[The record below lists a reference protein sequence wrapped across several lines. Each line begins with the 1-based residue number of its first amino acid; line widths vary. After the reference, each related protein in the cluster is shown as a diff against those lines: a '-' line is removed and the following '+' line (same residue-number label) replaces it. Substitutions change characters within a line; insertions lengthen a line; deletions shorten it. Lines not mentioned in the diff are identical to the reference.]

1 RHPGSL
7 RHGHETG
14 RAGVRVAQAADVH
27 RLVYPRAGRRKGVAH
42 PDQPADDPGGVS
54 RGRRIVFRASD
65 EGGGMK
71 VSKRGQYGM
80 RALCH
85 LAETHGSGVV
95 QIRETARRE
104 SIPAK
109 FLEGILLEL
118 KHAGIVRSRRGID
131 GGYEL
136 ARYLSEIML
145 GQVMRVLDGPLA
157 PLGSAAE
164 LNELMKSDPRQAG
177 FYSVLIDVR
186 DAAAAIL
193 DQTTLAEV

>member
-1 RHPGSL
+1 
-7 RHGHETG
+7 
-14 RAGVRVAQAADVH
+14 
-27 RLVYPRAGRRKGVAH
+27 
-42 PDQPADDPGGVS
+42 
-54 RGRRIVFRASD
+54 
-65 EGGGMK
+65 MK

-85 LAETHGSGVV
+85 LAETFGQGVV
-95 QIRETARRE
+95 QIREIARRE

-136 ARYLSEIML
+136 AREPKEVML

-164 LNELMKSDPRQAG
+164 LKELMKTDPRQAG
-177 FYSVLIDVR
+177 FYSVLMDVR
-186 DAAAAIL
+186 DAAATIL
-193 DQTTLAEV
+193 DKTSLSDVVLRNSKLEGAKS

>member
-1 RHPGSL
+1 
-7 RHGHETG
+7 
-14 RAGVRVAQAADVH
+14 
-27 RLVYPRAGRRKGVAH
+27 
-42 PDQPADDPGGVS
+42 
-54 RGRRIVFRASD
+54 
-65 EGGGMK
+65 MK

-95 QIRETARRE
+95 QIREIARRE
-104 SIPAK
+104 VIPAK

-136 ARYLSEIML
+136 AREPKDVML

-164 LNELMKSDPRQAG
+164 LKELMTTDPRQAG
-177 FYSVLIDVR
+177 FYSVLMDVR
-186 DAAAAIL
+186 DAAATIL
-193 DQTTLAEV
+193 DKTSLADVVARNSKLESSK

>member
-1 RHPGSL
+1 
-7 RHGHETG
+7 
-14 RAGVRVAQAADVH
+14 
-27 RLVYPRAGRRKGVAH
+27 
-42 PDQPADDPGGVS
+42 
-54 RGRRIVFRASD
+54 
-65 EGGGMK
+65 MK

-95 QIRETARRE
+95 QIREIARRE

-136 ARYLSEIML
+136 ARDPKDVML

-164 LNELMKSDPRQAG
+164 LKELMKSDPRQAG
-177 FYSVLIDVR
+177 FYTVLIDVR
-186 DAAAAIL
+186 DAAASIL
-193 DQTTLAEV
+193 DRTSLAEVVALNAKLEGAK

>member
-1 RHPGSL
+1 
-7 RHGHETG
+7 
-14 RAGVRVAQAADVH
+14 
-27 RLVYPRAGRRKGVAH
+27 
-42 PDQPADDPGGVS
+42 
-54 RGRRIVFRASD
+54 
-65 EGGGMK
+65 MK

-85 LAETHGSGVV
+85 LAETFGSGVV
-95 QIRETARRE
+95 QIREIARRE

-136 ARYLSEIML
+136 ARVPKEVML
-145 GQVMRVLDGPLA
+145 GQIMRVLDGPLA

-164 LNELMKSDPRQAG
+164 LKELMSTDPRQAG
-177 FYSVLIDVR
+177 FYSVLMEVR
-186 DAAAAIL
+186 DAAASIL
-193 DQTTLAEV
+193 DKTSLADVVARNSKLESSK

>member
-1 RHPGSL
+1 
-7 RHGHETG
+7 
-14 RAGVRVAQAADVH
+14 
-27 RLVYPRAGRRKGVAH
+27 
-42 PDQPADDPGGVS
+42 
-54 RGRRIVFRASD
+54 
-65 EGGGMK
+65 MK

-85 LAETHGSGVV
+85 LAETHGAGVV
-95 QIRETARRE
+95 QIREIARKE

-136 ARYLSEIML
+136 ARDPGEVML

-164 LNELMKSDPRQAG
+164 LKELMKSDPRQAG

-186 DAAAAIL
+186 DAAAKIL
-193 DQTTLAEV
+193 DQTSLADVVARNSRLEGAK

>member
-1 RHPGSL
+1 
-7 RHGHETG
+7 
-14 RAGVRVAQAADVH
+14 
-27 RLVYPRAGRRKGVAH
+27 
-42 PDQPADDPGGVS
+42 
-54 RGRRIVFRASD
+54 
-65 EGGGMK
+65 MK

-85 LAETHGSGVV
+85 LAETYGAGVV
-95 QIRETARRE
+95 QIREIARKE
-104 SIPAK
+104 AIPGK

-136 ARYLSEIML
+136 AREPKEIML

-164 LNELMKSDPRQAG
+164 LKELMRQDPRQAG
-177 FYSVLIDVR
+177 FYSVLIGVR

-193 DQTTLAEV
+193 DQTTLADVVARNSKLEGAK

>member
-1 RHPGSL
+1 
-7 RHGHETG
+7 
-14 RAGVRVAQAADVH
+14 
-27 RLVYPRAGRRKGVAH
+27 
-42 PDQPADDPGGVS
+42 
-54 RGRRIVFRASD
+54 
-65 EGGGMK
+65 MK

-85 LAETHGSGVV
+85 LAETHGAGVV
-95 QIRETARRE
+95 QIREIARKE

-136 ARYLSEIML
+136 ARDPGEVML

-164 LNELMKSDPRQAG
+164 LKELMKSDPRPAG

-186 DAAAAIL
+186 DAAAKIL
-193 DQTTLAEV
+193 DQTSLADVVARNSRLEGAR

>member
-1 RHPGSL
+1 
-7 RHGHETG
+7 
-14 RAGVRVAQAADVH
+14 
-27 RLVYPRAGRRKGVAH
+27 
-42 PDQPADDPGGVS
+42 
-54 RGRRIVFRASD
+54 
-65 EGGGMK
+65 MK

-85 LAETHGSGVV
+85 LAETFGSGVV
-95 QIRETARRE
+95 QIREIARRE

-136 ARYLSEIML
+136 ARVPKEIML
-145 GQVMRVLDGPLA
+145 GQIMRVLDGPLA

-164 LNELMKSDPRQAG
+164 LKELMRTDPRQAG
-177 FYSVLIDVR
+177 FYSVLMDVR
-186 DAAAAIL
+186 DAAATIL
-193 DQTTLAEV
+193 DRTSLADVVARNAKLEGAKP

>member
-1 RHPGSL
+1 
-7 RHGHETG
+7 
-14 RAGVRVAQAADVH
+14 
-27 RLVYPRAGRRKGVAH
+27 
-42 PDQPADDPGGVS
+42 
-54 RGRRIVFRASD
+54 
-65 EGGGMK
+65 MK

-95 QIRETARRE
+95 QIREIARKE
-104 SIPAK
+104 VIPAK

-136 ARYLSEIML
+136 AREPRDIML

-164 LNELMKSDPRQAG
+164 LKELMATDPRQAG
-177 FYSVLIDVR
+177 FYSVLMDVR
-186 DAAAAIL
+186 DAAATIL
-193 DQTTLAEV
+193 DKTSLANVVARNSKLDTSK

>member
-1 RHPGSL
+1 
-7 RHGHETG
+7 
-14 RAGVRVAQAADVH
+14 
-27 RLVYPRAGRRKGVAH
+27 
-42 PDQPADDPGGVS
+42 
-54 RGRRIVFRASD
+54 
-65 EGGGMK
+65 MK

-85 LAETHGSGVV
+85 LAENYGTGVV
-95 QIRETARRE
+95 QIREIARKE
-104 SIPAK
+104 SIPGK

-136 ARYLSEIML
+136 AREPKEIML

-164 LNELMKSDPRQAG
+164 LAELMKSDPRQAG
-177 FYSVLIDVR
+177 FYSVLIGVR
-186 DAAAAIL
+186 DAAASIL
-193 DQTTLAEV
+193 DRTTLADVVSSNAKLEGAK

>member
-1 RHPGSL
+1 
-7 RHGHETG
+7 
-14 RAGVRVAQAADVH
+14 
-27 RLVYPRAGRRKGVAH
+27 
-42 PDQPADDPGGVS
+42 
-54 RGRRIVFRASD
+54 
-65 EGGGMK
+65 MK

-95 QIRETARRE
+95 QIREIARKE
-104 SIPAK
+104 SIPGK

-136 ARYLSEIML
+136 ARDPGEIML

-164 LNELMKSDPRQAG
+164 LKELMKLDPRQAG

-193 DQTTLAEV
+193 DQTTLADVVARNAKLEGAK

>member
-1 RHPGSL
+1 
-7 RHGHETG
+7 
-14 RAGVRVAQAADVH
+14 
-27 RLVYPRAGRRKGVAH
+27 
-42 PDQPADDPGGVS
+42 
-54 RGRRIVFRASD
+54 
-65 EGGGMK
+65 MK

-85 LAETHGSGVV
+85 LAETYGSGVV
-95 QIRETARRE
+95 QIREIARKE
-104 SIPAK
+104 SVPGT

-136 ARYLSEIML
+136 AREPKEIML

-164 LNELMKSDPRQAG
+164 LKELMKSDPRQAG
-177 FYSVLIDVR
+177 FYSVLIGVR

-193 DQTTLAEV
+193 DQTTLAEVVGRNSKLEGAK

>member
-1 RHPGSL
+1 
-7 RHGHETG
+7 
-14 RAGVRVAQAADVH
+14 
-27 RLVYPRAGRRKGVAH
+27 
-42 PDQPADDPGGVS
+42 
-54 RGRRIVFRASD
+54 
-65 EGGGMK
+65 MK

-85 LAETHGSGVV
+85 LAETYGSGVV
-95 QIRETARRE
+95 QIREIARKE
-104 SIPAK
+104 SIPGK

-136 ARYLSEIML
+136 AREPKEIML

-164 LNELMKSDPRQAG
+164 LKELMKSDPRQAG
-177 FYSVLIDVR
+177 FYSVLIGVR

-193 DQTTLAEV
+193 DQTTLADVVGRNSRLEGGK

>member
-1 RHPGSL
+1 
-7 RHGHETG
+7 
-14 RAGVRVAQAADVH
+14 
-27 RLVYPRAGRRKGVAH
+27 
-42 PDQPADDPGGVS
+42 
-54 RGRRIVFRASD
+54 
-65 EGGGMK
+65 MK

-85 LAETHGSGVV
+85 LAETYGAGVV
-95 QIRETARRE
+95 QIREIARKE
-104 SIPAK
+104 AIPGK

-136 ARYLSEIML
+136 AREPHEIML

-164 LNELMKSDPRQAG
+164 LKELMKSDPRQAG
-177 FYSVLIDVR
+177 FYSVLMGVR

-193 DQTTLAEV
+193 DQTTLAEVVVRNSKLEGAK

>member
-1 RHPGSL
+1 
-7 RHGHETG
+7 
-14 RAGVRVAQAADVH
+14 
-27 RLVYPRAGRRKGVAH
+27 
-42 PDQPADDPGGVS
+42 
-54 RGRRIVFRASD
+54 
-65 EGGGMK
+65 MK

-85 LAETHGSGVV
+85 LAETHGAGVV
-95 QIRETARRE
+95 QIREIARKE

-136 ARYLSEIML
+136 AREPKEVML

-164 LNELMKSDPRQAG
+164 LKELMKNDPRQAG

-186 DAAAAIL
+186 DAAAKIL
-193 DQTTLAEV
+193 DQTTLADVVARNSKLEGAK

>member
-1 RHPGSL
+1 
-7 RHGHETG
+7 
-14 RAGVRVAQAADVH
+14 
-27 RLVYPRAGRRKGVAH
+27 
-42 PDQPADDPGGVS
+42 
-54 RGRRIVFRASD
+54 
-65 EGGGMK
+65 MK

-95 QIRETARRE
+95 QIREIARKE
-104 SIPAK
+104 TIPGK

-136 ARYLSEIML
+136 ARDPSEIML

-164 LNELMKSDPRQAG
+164 LKELMKADPRQAG
-177 FYSVLIDVR
+177 FYSVLIGVR

-193 DQTTLAEV
+193 DRTTLAEVVARNSKLEGAK

>member
-1 RHPGSL
+1 
-7 RHGHETG
+7 
-14 RAGVRVAQAADVH
+14 
-27 RLVYPRAGRRKGVAH
+27 
-42 PDQPADDPGGVS
+42 
-54 RGRRIVFRASD
+54 
-65 EGGGMK
+65 MK

-85 LAETHGSGVV
+85 LAETFGSGVV
-95 QIRETARRE
+95 QIREIARRE

-136 ARYLSEIML
+136 ARDPSEIML

-164 LNELMKSDPRQAG
+164 LKELMKADPRQAG
-177 FYSVLIDVR
+177 FYSVLIGVR

-193 DQTTLAEV
+193 DRTTLAEVVARNSKLEGAQ

>member
-1 RHPGSL
+1 
-7 RHGHETG
+7 
-14 RAGVRVAQAADVH
+14 
-27 RLVYPRAGRRKGVAH
+27 
-42 PDQPADDPGGVS
+42 
-54 RGRRIVFRASD
+54 
-65 EGGGMK
+65 MK

-85 LAETHGSGVV
+85 LAETYGSGVV
-95 QIRETARRE
+95 QIREIARKE
-104 SIPAK
+104 AIPGK

-136 ARYLSEIML
+136 AREPKEIML

-164 LNELMKSDPRQAG
+164 LKELMKSDPRQAG
-177 FYSVLIDVR
+177 FYSVLIGVR

-193 DQTTLAEV
+193 DQTTLAEVVGRNSKLEGAK

>member
-1 RHPGSL
+1 
-7 RHGHETG
+7 
-14 RAGVRVAQAADVH
+14 
-27 RLVYPRAGRRKGVAH
+27 
-42 PDQPADDPGGVS
+42 
-54 RGRRIVFRASD
+54 
-65 EGGGMK
+65 MK

-85 LAETHGSGVV
+85 LSETFGSGVV
-95 QIRETARRE
+95 QIREIARRE

-136 ARYLSEIML
+136 AREPAEIML

-164 LNELMKSDPRQAG
+164 LKELMRVDPRQAG
-177 FYSVLIDVR
+177 FYSVLMDVR
-186 DAAAAIL
+186 DAASTIL
-193 DQTTLAEV
+193 DRTSLQDVVARNAKLEGQKP

>member
-1 RHPGSL
+1 
-7 RHGHETG
+7 
-14 RAGVRVAQAADVH
+14 
-27 RLVYPRAGRRKGVAH
+27 
-42 PDQPADDPGGVS
+42 
-54 RGRRIVFRASD
+54 
-65 EGGGMK
+65 MK

-85 LAETHGSGVV
+85 LAETFGQGVV
-95 QIRETARRE
+95 QIREIARRE

-136 ARYLSEIML
+136 AREPKDVML

-164 LNELMKSDPRQAG
+164 LKELMKTDPRQAG
-177 FYSVLIDVR
+177 FYSVLMDVR
-186 DAAAAIL
+186 DAAATIL
-193 DQTTLAEV
+193 DKTSLSDVVTRNSKLEGAKS

>member
-1 RHPGSL
+1 
-7 RHGHETG
+7 
-14 RAGVRVAQAADVH
+14 
-27 RLVYPRAGRRKGVAH
+27 
-42 PDQPADDPGGVS
+42 
-54 RGRRIVFRASD
+54 
-65 EGGGMK
+65 MK

-95 QIRETARRE
+95 QIREIARKE

-118 KHAGIVRSRRGID
+118 KHAGIVRARRGID

-136 ARYLSEIML
+136 ARDPAEIML

-157 PLGSAAE
+157 PLGKRRGAQRADEERPATGRFLFGPHRRARRRGRAS
-164 LNELMKSDPRQAG
+164 STRRRSP
-177 FYSVLIDVR
+177 DVVAR
-186 DAAAAIL
+186 NSKLEGAK
-193 DQTTLAEV
+193 

>member
-1 RHPGSL
+1 
-7 RHGHETG
+7 
-14 RAGVRVAQAADVH
+14 
-27 RLVYPRAGRRKGVAH
+27 
-42 PDQPADDPGGVS
+42 
-54 RGRRIVFRASD
+54 
-65 EGGGMK
+65 MK
-71 VSKRGQYGM
+71 VSKRGQDGM

-95 QIRETARRE
+95 QIREIARKE

-136 ARYLSEIML
+136 ARDPGEIML

-164 LNELMKSDPRQAG
+164 LKELMKSDPRQAG

-186 DAAAAIL
+186 DAAAQIL
-193 DQTTLAEV
+193 DQTTLADVVARNSKLEGAR

>member
-1 RHPGSL
+1 
-7 RHGHETG
+7 
-14 RAGVRVAQAADVH
+14 
-27 RLVYPRAGRRKGVAH
+27 
-42 PDQPADDPGGVS
+42 
-54 RGRRIVFRASD
+54 
-65 EGGGMK
+65 MK

-85 LAETHGSGVV
+85 LSETYGSGVV
-95 QIRETARRE
+95 QIREIARRE
-104 SIPAK
+104 AIPAK

-136 ARYLSEIML
+136 ARDPKEIFL

-164 LNELMKSDPRQAG
+164 LKDLMRDDPRQAG
-177 FYSVLIDVR
+177 FYSVLMDVR
-186 DAAAAIL
+186 NAAATIL
-193 DQTTLAEV
+193 DRTTLADVVARNAKLEGAKS